1 MSNRGEVKAGDVVE
15 LNVRFRVH
23 SIEHFD
29 AGAHGPA
36 FTALTYA
43 VGEPRE
49 DGKVNQFTFEV
60 PNEFGRI
67 IILNV
72 KEES

>member
-1 MSNRGEVKAGDVVE
+1 MSNRSKVKAGDVID
-15 LNVRFRVH
+15 LNIRFKVH
-23 SIEHFD
+23 SIEHVD

-36 FTALTYA
+36 FIALTYA

-60 PNEFGRI
+60 PDEFGRI
-67 IILNV
+67 IILDV
-72 KEES
+72 EEES

>member
-1 MSNRGEVKAGDVVE
+1 MSNRSKVKAGDAID
-15 LNVRFRVH
+15 LNVRFKVH
-23 SIEHFD
+23 SIEHFE

-49 DGKVNQFTFEV
+49 DGKVNPFTFEV
-60 PNEFGRI
+60 PDEFGRI